1 MTEEFCTE
9 CCDVIKSDEQRKA
22 CLDYNHSFIRVRT
35 EEEIRKAKADYEKN
49 DRFTFDSFRNGNKI
63 IQQIQ
68 DYKIT
73 TLRPI
78 FYRPDN
84 GKRMILV
91 YLPTKLQIEK
101 GKDDNVSVTT
111 DFQNRAYFVV
121 QNPKQTVRLRR
132 EILPFDNEYFKDKY
146 KINVLETWNDVRWEI
161 SDLKKWLI
169 GTTFTDPKLV
179 FEIHSKTV
187 KKYLE
192 YAGEAEYV
200 KFSLWNI
207 GTYFFELFDVYPYND
222 FTGTKRAGKSKSLE
236 FQKLVC
242 YNSVM
247 SPDITSSAIFRIIEG
262 LGATILL
269 DETEQFRNQKNDK
282 AQNVRTLLVQGFLK
296 NQYAIRSQTKDNGN
310 FTPTEFNI
318 YSPKSL
324 AHINSLDD
332 VLEDRCIQNVN
343 RRALDPKIKNSWP
356 TENDLAFQKI
366 RNLCYRLYL
375 DFGDEIFKLKSEVES
390 LLAISGRELQLWT
403 PVMTLALF
411 FEKHGISGLIN
422 LVKEIVKQS
431 SHDRQMYDEE
441 ESRDL
446 RVLQY
451 LDELAVSFAQNK
463 EMIKK
468 NPLGWIPH
476 SVLYKELDLRQDQ
489 YDINTNY
496 FTKKTLSETL
506 VRLGLKKQRKESGYS
521 WLVTRS
527 IIEEIKQRMDFG
539 QLEKQKGHDI
549 TSFGSEGSGSSVQE
563 QNFTNKTEQ
572 TEQNVLPEQYS
583 KVTAQAETTSEKLNF
598 SEKSEQIKSSG
609 GSEVQEGDK

>member
-9 CCDVIKSDEQRKA
+9 CCKVIESNEQRKA

-68 DYKIT
+68 DYKII

-84 GKRMILV
+84 GKRMLLV

-121 QNPKQTVRLRR
+121 QNPKQTVRRRR

-169 GTTFTDPKLV
+169 ETTFTDPKLV
-179 FEIHSKTV
+179 FELQSKTV

-192 YAGEAEYV
+192 YAGEAEYM

-207 GTYFFELFDVYPYND
+207 GTYFFELFDAYPYND

-296 NQYAIRSQTKDNGN
+296 NQYAIRNQTRDNGN

-356 TENDLAFQKI
+356 TENDSAFQKI

-403 PVMTLALF
+403 PIMTLALF
-411 FEKHGISGLIN
+411 FEKHGIPGLVN

-476 SVLYKELDLRQDQ
+476 SVLYKELALREDQ

-521 WLVTRS
+521 WLITKP
-527 IIEEIKQRMDFG
+527 IIDEIKLRMDFG
-539 QLEKQKGHDI
+539 QPEKQKGHDI

-583 KVTAQAETTSEKLNF
+583 KVTNQSETTPEKLNF
-598 SEKSEQIKSSG
+598 SEKSEQIKSSVS
-609 GSEVQEGDK
+609 SEVQGET

>member
-9 CCDVIKSDEQRKA
+9 HCEIIKTNEQRKA
-22 CLDYNHSFIRVRT
+22 CLDYNHSFIKVRT

-68 DYKIT
+68 DYKII

-101 GKDDNVSVTT
+101 GKDVNVSVKT

-121 QNPKQTVRLRR
+121 QNPKQTVRRRR

-169 GTTFTDPKLV
+169 ETTFTDPKLV
-179 FEIHSKTV
+179 FELQSKTV

-207 GTYFFELFDVYPYND
+207 GTYFFELFDAYPYND

-296 NQYAIRSQTKDNGN
+296 NQYAIRSQPKDNGN

-356 TENDLAFQKI
+356 TENDSAFQKI

-411 FEKHGISGLIN
+411 FEKHGIPGLVN

-521 WLVTRS
+521 WLVTRP

-539 QLEKQKGHDI
+539 QPEKQKGHDI

-583 KVTAQAETTSEKLNF
+583 KVTAQAETTPEKLNF

-609 GSEVQEGDK
+609 SSEVQGER